1 MSIGS
6 LKVIDGY
13 NAKKIPPIKDKSM
26 SSYIFGHTTP
36 DSDSI
41 VGAISLSYLKNQL
54 GEICTPTRQGEINPE
69 TAFILEKFGFEQ
81 PALKTSYAGESVYL
95 IDFMESSQAPSDIN
109 EATILGIVDHHKLG
123 DLKTNAPLEMW
134 VCPVGCSNTI
144 VKQMF
149 DFYDVEIPK
158 ALAGM
163 MMCAILSDTVIF
175 KSPTCT
181 KEDTK
186 AVKELAEIAEIE
198 DPKALGMEM
207 FIVKSDVLNDS
218 KRALVL
224 RDFKDFN
231 MAGNKIGVG
240 QLEVVDLTVFDNMKE
255 ELFEAMTELKAE
267 ENRHTVLL
275 LLTDI
280 MQEGSQLLV
289 LSDDNRKVESAFNI
303 TLTDNQIWLPKVMS
317 RKKQIIPFLEEQF

>member
-1 MSIGS
+1 MST
-6 LKVIDGY
+6 
-13 NAKKIPPIKDKSM
+13 
-26 SSYIFGHTTP
+26 YIFGHTTP

-41 VGAISLSYLKNQL
+41 VGAISLSYLKNKL
-54 GEICTPTRQGEINPE
+54 GEDTIPARQGEINPE
-69 TAFILEKFGFEQ
+69 TAFILERFGFEQ
-81 PALKTSYAGESVYL
+81 PMLKTNYADENVYL
-95 IDFMESSQAPSDIN
+95 IDFMESSQSPEDIN
-109 EATILGIVDHHKLG
+109 DATILGIVDHHKLG

-134 VCPVGCSNTI
+134 VRPVGCSNTI

-149 DFYDVEIPK
+149 DYYNIEIPK
-158 ALAGM
+158 ELAGM

-186 AVKELAEIAEIE
+186 ACKELAQIAGVE
-198 DPKALGMEM
+198 DYKALGMEM
-207 FIVKSDVLNDS
+207 FIVKSDVLTDT

-231 MAGNKIGVG
+231 MNGNKIGVG
-240 QLEVVDLTVFDNMKE
+240 QLEVVDLSVFDNMKE
-255 ELFEAMTELKAE
+255 ELFEAMAELKAE
-267 ENRHTVLL
+267 ESRHSVLL

-289 LSDDNRKVESAFNI
+289 LSDDNSKIESAFNI
-303 TLTDNQIWLPKVMS
+303 TLENNQIWLPKVMS

>member
-1 MSIGS
+1 MSTY
-6 LKVIDGY
+6 V
-13 NAKKIPPIKDKSM
+13 
-26 SSYIFGHTTP
+26 FGHTTP

-54 GEICTPTRQGEINPE
+54 GEDTVPSRQGEINPE
-69 TAFILEKFGFEQ
+69 TAFILEKFGFEK
-81 PALKTSYAGESVYL
+81 PILKTSYAGENVYL
-95 IDFMESSQAPSDIN
+95 IDFMESSQSPNDIT

-123 DLKTNAPLEMW
+123 DLKTATPLEMW
-134 VCPVGCSNTI
+134 VRPVGCSNTI

-149 DFYDVEIPK
+149 DYFDINIPK
-158 ALAGM
+158 KLAGM
-163 MMCAILSDTVIF
+163 MMSAILSDTVIF

-186 AVKELAEIAEIE
+186 AVKELALIAQVD

-207 FIVKSDVLNDS
+207 FIVKSDVLTDT
-218 KRALVL
+218 KRDLVL

-231 MAGNKIGVG
+231 MGSEKIGVG
-240 QLEVVDLTVFDNMKE
+240 QLEVVDLSVFDNMKN
-255 ELFEAMTELKAE
+255 ELFEAMNEIKE
-267 ENRHTVLL
+267 EEKRHTVIL

-289 LSDDNRKVESAFNI
+289 LSNDNSKIESAFNI
-303 TLTDNQIWLPKVMS
+303 TLENNQVWLPKVMS
-317 RKKQIIPFLEEQF
+317 RKKQIIPFLEGQF

>member
-1 MSIGS
+1 MSTY
-6 LKVIDGY
+6 V
-13 NAKKIPPIKDKSM
+13 
-26 SSYIFGHTTP
+26 FGHTTP

-54 GEICTPTRQGEINPE
+54 GEDCIPSRQGEINPE
-69 TAFILEKFGFEQ
+69 TAFILEKFGFEK
-81 PALKTSYAGESVYL
+81 PMLKTNYAGENVYL
-95 IDFMESSQAPSDIN
+95 IDFMESSQSPSDIA

-123 DLKTNAPLEMW
+123 DLKTATPLEMW
-134 VCPVGCSNTI
+134 VRPVGCSNTI

-149 DFYDVEIPK
+149 DYFGVEIPK
-158 ALAGM
+158 DLAGM

-186 AVKELAEIAEIE
+186 AVKELALIAQIE

-207 FIVKSDVLNDS
+207 FIVKSDVLTDT
-218 KRALVL
+218 KRDLVL

-231 MAGNKIGVG
+231 MGSEKIGVG
-240 QLEVVDLTVFDNMKE
+240 QLEVVDLAVFDNMKE
-255 ELFEAMTELKAE
+255 ELFQAMSDIKAE
-267 ENRHTVLL
+267 GERHTVLL

-289 LSDDNRKVESAFNI
+289 LSNEKSKIETAFKV
-303 TLTDNQIWLPKVMS
+303 TLENNQIWLPKVMS
-317 RKKQIIPFLEEQF
+317 RKKQIIPFLDNQF

>member
-1 MSIGS
+1 MST
-6 LKVIDGY
+6 
-13 NAKKIPPIKDKSM
+13 
-26 SSYIFGHTTP
+26 YIFGHTTP

-41 VGAISLSYLKNQL
+41 VGAISLSYLKNKL
-54 GEICTPTRQGEINPE
+54 GEETTPTRQGEINPE
-69 TAFILEKFGFEQ
+69 TAFILEKFGYQAPE
-81 PALKTSYAGESVYL
+81 LKTSYAGESVYL
-95 IDFMESSQAPSDIN
+95 IDFMESSQSPEDIDD
-109 EATILGIVDHHKLG
+109 ATILGIVDHHKLG

-134 VCPVGCSNTI
+134 VRPVGCSNTI

-149 DFYDVEIPK
+149 DYYNIEIPK
-158 ALAGM
+158 ELAGM

-186 AVKELAEIAEIE
+186 ACKELAQIAGVE
-198 DPKALGMEM
+198 DYKALGMEM
-207 FIVKSDVLNDS
+207 FIVKSDVLTDT

-231 MAGNKIGVG
+231 MNGNKIGVG
-240 QLEVVDLTVFDNMKE
+240 QLEVVDLSVFDNMKE
-255 ELFEAMTELKAE
+255 ELFEAMAELKAE
-267 ENRHTVLL
+267 ESRHSVLL

-289 LSDDNRKVESAFNI
+289 LSDDNSKIESAFNI
-303 TLTDNQIWLPKVMS
+303 TLENNQIWLPKVMS